1 MNAACLC
8 TGAGGSAWN
17 TPLDSHSLSPAA
29 PADTGLMFGMPQ
41 PHIAFRR
48 MAQYPV
54 PLGRIELEPVLP
66 PGWWGGATWQLP
78 QAVPAM
84 QAEMLLQ
91 LLADK
96 ADYEERKKRGFAAE
110 LEGQLESLQAG
121 GSRPA
126 TPPLPAGIPL
136 PVPAKAALVPAEDAT
151 PIEKAKTAAVLA
163 TAAVPATIAAAA
175 FGAEKLK
182 LEQNGPAVSPAS
194 GTASSAS
201 EAPAERSGSAKSG
214 QTAADVKVSPPGAP
228 SRETEQ
234 AQPASASGSDRGPEE
249 RPASSSGAAKPE
261 ATGRLKPPPSPA
273 LFSSSGGSAT
283 SKGPAPEPP
292 SPSTPLS
299 PEPSPSPLNREARNG
314 TGGSVAVPD
323 ILAEISAAASG
334 WEGPS
339 TASVTTEFAQSATPP
354 EGDRIPTPRER
365 EGGAAQRSESVGQS
379 AAGAPAAEGPGPSA
393 VEAAPNMQSI
403 LDMLLP
409 KVSGRFC

>member
-1 MNAACLC
+1 
-8 TGAGGSAWN
+8 
-17 TPLDSHSLSPAA
+17 
-29 PADTGLMFGMPQ
+29 MFGMPQ

-54 PLGRIELEPVLP
+54 PLGRTELEPVLP

-110 LEGQLESLQAG
+110 LEDQLESLHA

-151 PIEKAKTAAVLA
+151 PAEKAKAAAALA

-175 FGAEKLK
+175 RGAEKPEP
-182 LEQNGPAVSPAS
+182 EQNGPADSPSS
-194 GTASSAS
+194 GTASSTS
-201 EAPAERSGSAKSG
+201 EAPSERSGSAESG
-214 QTAADVKVSPPGAP
+214 HTAADVKVPPPGTP
-228 SRETEQ
+228 SREREQ
-234 AQPASASGSDRGPEE
+234 APPASTSGSDQGPEE
-249 RPASSSGAAKPE
+249 RPASSSGSAKPE
-261 ATGRLKPPPSPA
+261 ANGRLKTPPSPA
-273 LFSSSGGSAT
+273 RVSSSGGSAS
-283 SKGPAPEPP
+283 SKGPAPQPP
-292 SPSTPLS
+292 FPSTPLS

-314 TGGSVAVPD
+314 LGGSVTIPD

-334 WEGPS
+334 WEEPS
-339 TASVTTEFAQSATPP
+339 TASAATELAQSATPP

-365 EGGAAQRSESVGQS
+365 EGGAAQRSESGGPS
-379 AAGAPAAEGPGPSA
+379 AAGAPATEGPGPSA
-393 VEAAPNMQSI
+393 AEAAPNMQSI

-409 KVSGRFC
+409 KVSGKSP